1 MSTNQYRATSKA
13 AIAAYGPDVVEL
25 DLSPA
30 DEADRLGSG
39 VLALEP
45 RPYRVLVD
53 NYAVD
58 GVAVPEGSVIEATY
72 PREIEEALI
81 GGGVLERAR
90 RDAHPTVDVHPDDEP
105 AEADKPKRAKK
116 AAPATTPENQE

>member
-1 MSTNQYRATSKA
+1 MTNQYRATSKA

-30 DEADRLGSG
+30 DEGDVLGSG

-53 NYAVD
+53 NYNVD
-58 GVAVPEGSVIEATY
+58 GVAVPEGSVIEGTY
-72 PREIEEALI
+72 LREIEESLI
-81 GGGVLERAR
+81 AGGVLERAR
-90 RDAHPTVDVHPDDEP
+90 RDAHPTVDVGSDDE
-105 AEADKPKRAKK
+105 AEATPPKRKK
-116 AAPATTPENQE
+116 AAPAEPKE

>member
-1 MSTNQYRATSKA
+1 MTNQYRASSKA

-30 DEADRLGSG
+30 DEGDVLGSG

-53 NYAVD
+53 NYTVD
-58 GVAVPEGSVIEATY
+58 GVPVPEGAVIEATY
-72 PREIEEALI
+72 PVEIEEGLI
-81 GGGVLERAR
+81 AGGVIERAR
-90 RDAHPTVDVHPDDEP
+90 RDAHPTVDVHDVETGDDDP
-105 AEADKPKRAKK
+105 VSPKSVRRRIANPVPK
-116 AAPATTPENQE
+116 E